1 MSLIGIL
8 LTLGGLG
15 FLCWLLF
22 TLAIYALPCF
32 AGMWIGLAAY
42 HSGAGYIGAFVLA
55 LTAGVVVFA
64 LGQFAFAAVRS
75 PLLRFMVASAYA
87 GPACIAG
94 YQATLGLARIGTPS
108 ETWCQVFAVAG
119 AIAVGAT
126 AWVRLTRFELRQPD
140 RAAASGQERLA
151 SVGATKGI

>member
-1 MSLIGIL
+1 MFLIVIL

-22 TLAIYALPCF
+22 TLAIYALPFCC
-32 AGMWIGLAAY
+32 GLWIGFAAY
-42 HSGAGYIGAFVLA
+42 HSGAGFVGAFVLA
-55 LTAGVVVFA
+55 LIAGLVTFA
-64 LGQFAFAAVRS
+64 LGQFAFSTVRS
-75 PLLRFMVASAYA
+75 PVLRFAIASAYS

-108 ETWCQVFAVAG
+108 ETWCQLFAVAG
-119 AIAVGAT
+119 AIVVGAT
-126 AWVRLTRFELRQPD
+126 AWVRLTRFEFRQPD
-140 RAAASGQERLA
+140 RAAAHGQERLA

>member
-1 MSLIGIL
+1 MFLIGIL

-15 FLCWLLF
+15 FFCWLLF

-32 AGMWIGLAAY
+32 AGLWIGLFAY
-42 HSGAGYIGAFVLA
+42 HSGAGFLGSGMLALIAAFV
-55 LTAGVVVFA
+55 TFA
-64 LGQFAFAAVRS
+64 LGQIAFATVRS

-94 YQATLGLARIGTPS
+94 YQVTLGLARIGAPS
-108 ETWCQVFAVAG
+108 ETWCQIFAVAG

-126 AWVRLTRFELRQPD
+126 AWVRLTRFEFRQPR
-140 RAAASGQERLA
+140 RAAASGQEQLA
-151 SVGATKGI
+151 PVGATRGI

>member
-1 MSLIGIL
+1 MFLIGIL

-22 TLAIYALPCF
+22 TLAIYALPFFC
-32 AGMWIGLAAY
+32 GLWIGFAAY
-42 HSGAGYIGAFVLA
+42 HSGAGIFGAFVLA
-55 LTAGVVVFA
+55 LIAGLVTFA
-64 LGQFAFAAVRS
+64 LGQFAFATVRS

-108 ETWCQVFAVAG
+108 ETWCQLFAVAG
-119 AIAVGAT
+119 AIVVGAT
-126 AWVRLTRFELRQPD
+126 A
-140 RAAASGQERLA
+140 
-151 SVGATKGI
+151 